1 MTRVPSAFAVSPSP
15 FGRSLLRA
23 LAENW
28 WLLFFRGAAAIVFGI
43 LAFIWPLATILSLAF
58 LWGAY
63 VLIDGIFA
71 LWAGIAGKGSGPQQ
85 RWWLILVGLAG
96 IGAGMVTLFYPRL
109 TVWILLVFIASW
121 AILSGILQILGALA
135 LRREIEGEWFMILGG
150 FLSVA
155 VGAALLAFPVTG
167 AVALIWL
174 VAIFAVLAGCL
185 YIPLS
190 LRLRQLGQ
198 RLGNGGLRRNG
209 W

>member
-1 MTRVPSAFAVSPSP
+1 VSSAFASTPSP

-28 WLLFFRGAAAIVFGI
+28 WLLFLRGAAAIMFGI
-43 LAFIWPLATILSLAF
+43 LTFIWPLPTILALAI

-85 RWWLILVGLAG
+85 RWWLILVGVAG
-96 IGAGMVTLFYPRL
+96 IAAGTVTLFYPGL
-109 TVWILLVFIASW
+109 TAWILLVFIACW
-121 AILSGILQILGALA
+121 AILSGTMQILGALA
-135 LRREIEGEWFMILGG
+135 LRREIEGEWFLILGG

-167 AVALIWL
+167 AVALVWL
-174 VAIFAVLAGCL
+174 VAAFAVLAGCL

-190 LRLRQLGQ
+190 LRLRQLG
-198 RLGNGGLRRNG
+198 RHLGTGSIRGSG

>member
-1 MTRVPSAFAVSPSP
+1 
-15 FGRSLLRA
+15 
-23 LAENW
+23 
-28 WLLFFRGAAAIVFGI
+28 
-43 LAFIWPLATILSLAF
+43 
-58 LWGAY
+58 
-63 VLIDGIFA
+63 
-71 LWAGIAGKGSGPQQ
+71 
-85 RWWLILVGLAG
+85 
-96 IGAGMVTLFYPRL
+96 MVTLFYPRL

-174 VAIFAVLAGCL
+174 IAVFAVLAGCL

-190 LRLRQLGQ
+190 LRLRQLGR
-198 RLGNGGLRRNG
+198 RLGNGGLRNNG

>member
-1 MTRVPSAFAVSPSP
+1 
-15 FGRSLLRA
+15 
-23 LAENW
+23 
-28 WLLFFRGAAAIVFGI
+28 
-43 LAFIWPLATILSLAF
+43 ILSLAF

-71 LWAGIAGKGSGPQQ
+71 LWAGIAGKGSGPRQ

-96 IGAGMVTLFYPRL
+96 IAAGMVTLFYPRL

-174 VAIFAVLAGCL
+174 IAIFAVLAGCL

-190 LRLRQLGQ
+190 LRLRQLGR
-198 RLGNGGLRRNG
+198 RLGNGGLRNNG